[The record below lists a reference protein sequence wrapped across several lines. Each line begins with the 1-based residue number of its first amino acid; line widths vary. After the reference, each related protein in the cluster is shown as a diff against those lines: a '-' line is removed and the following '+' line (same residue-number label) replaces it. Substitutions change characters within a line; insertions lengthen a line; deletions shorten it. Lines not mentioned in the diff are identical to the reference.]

1 MAMKIKPNVL
11 MIGLAVL
18 ASLLACQ
25 LTTPDAPEPAAQP
38 AQPAQPTAISP
49 TAIPPAAATQPAAA
63 AQSATPSGVEI
74 RQWATG
80 AKASSEYSTPDWAAI
95 QAIGAPNT
103 LECGD
108 IETAWAASDRNT
120 VAWIEVSYDKPA
132 WPRQVNIHVSYNP
145 YYIAKVELLDTQGA
159 YHTVYEKEAYGTPA
173 CPAIFTVDVQDQSF
187 QATAVRVTINPAD
200 ASSWVEIDAV
210 ELVGWE

>member
-1 MAMKIKPNVL
+1 MAIKNKPYFL
-11 MIGLAVL
+11 MIGLAL
-18 ASLLACQ
+18 IASLLACQ
-25 LTTPDAPEPAAQP
+25 LTSPDAPEPAAQP
-38 AQPAQPTAISP
+38 AQPVQPTPISP
-49 TAIPPAAATQPAAA
+49 TAIPPAATLPAAA
-63 AQSATPSGVEI
+63 PQSATPSGVEI

-80 AKASSEYSTPDWAAI
+80 AKASSEYSNPEWAAT

-108 IETAWAASDRNT
+108 IETAWAASDRNS
-120 VAWIEVSYDKPA
+120 VAWIEVSYARLA

-159 YHTVYEKEAYGTPA
+159 YHTVYEKDAYGTPA
-173 CPAIFTVDVQDQSF
+173 CPAIFTVDVQDHSF
-187 QATAVRVTINPAD
+187 QATAVKVTINPVD